1 MLSSKGCIE
10 YIERKENNEMKSIGY
25 NGPILFSLQIKKLC
39 YNKIKKHFIEKEAG
53 NIRWQ
58 ICLN

>member
-1 MLSSKGCIE
+1 MGCIE
-10 YIERKENNEMKSIGY
+10 SIERKENNEMKSIGY
-25 NGPILFSLQIKKLC
+25 NVLYFFSLQILKLC

-58 ICLN
+58 ICLK

>member
-1 MLSSKGCIE
+1 MGCIE
-10 YIERKENNEMKSIGY
+10 FTERKENNEMKSIGY
-25 NGPILFSLQIKKLC
+25 NVLYFFSLQILKLC